1 MPPIKLNPIWGSKRM
16 AALDGR
22 QVRCATFDEGSVW
35 IHELDD
41 LPLPVRRRLAESVHN
56 ICPTCVGIDTR
67 RNGTPSIKLYFA
79 VIDAIERTLDRA
91 EQRFISADK
100 LSLAERQK
108 LAPAAREKRPP
119 AQARREFRR
128 LRELRK
134 RGLKKASC

>member
-1 MPPIKLNPIWGSKRM
+1 MKMPPIKLNPIWGSKRM

-91 EQRFISADK
+91 EQRFINADK

-119 AQARREFRR
+119 AQWRQEFRR

-134 RGLKKASC
+134 RGLK